1 MSYKPSDRRGNKTK
15 IEDIELNLLPFM
27 NLMTLLIPFLLA
39 SVQFVTLAVI
49 DSSLPAIGAPQ
60 TTTEKKDD
68 KPPLNLT
75 VGITNEGFTVA
86 GSAAVLGGGEGGPGA
101 VADKS
106 NAPTVGL
113 TSDDAYCRKSQC
125 GGSAECS
132 HNTPC
137 HDFASLR
144 DLVVQVK
151 DEYPDEQNVII
162 APNADIPYHVL
173 VGVMDHTRDHKP
185 DGATERELLFP
196 NVVVAG
202 GAK

>member
-1 MSYKPSDRRGNKTK
+1 MSYKPSDRRRNKAQP
-15 IEDIELNLLPFM
+15 EDIELNLLPFM

-75 VGITNEGFTVA
+75 VGITSEGFTVA
-86 GSAAVLGGGEGGPGA
+86 GSAAVLGGGEGGPAA

-106 NAPTVGL
+106 NTPTVGL

-125 GGSAECS
+125 GGAPDCQ
-132 HNTPC
+132 HDTPC
-137 HDFASLR
+137 HDFKALKE
-144 DLVVQVK
+144 LVVQVK
-151 DEYPDEQNVII
+151 DEYPDEENVII
-162 APNADIPYHVL
+162 APNAEIPYHVL
-173 VGVMDHTRDHKP
+173 VGVMDATRDHKP
-185 DGATERELLFP
+185 EGATERELLFP